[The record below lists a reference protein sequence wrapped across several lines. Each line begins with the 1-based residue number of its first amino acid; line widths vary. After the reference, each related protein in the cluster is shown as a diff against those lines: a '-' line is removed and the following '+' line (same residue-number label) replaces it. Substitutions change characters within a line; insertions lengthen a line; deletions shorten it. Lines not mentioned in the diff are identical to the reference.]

1 MKNIIN
7 TINNIDEVDLRN
19 YIQEAAF
26 NEGYINYSKI
36 RLLDGEVKSVNFIKD
51 EEGDIRTI
59 LKLID
64 VVLRSPD
71 VGVEELG
78 DVSLIK
84 YENDDKGWQYAF

>member
-19 YIQEAAF
+19 YIQEAAL
-26 NEGYINYSKI
+26 NEGYRHSSKI
-36 RLLDGEVKSVNFIKD
+36 RLLDGEVKSVQFIKD
-51 EEGDIRTI
+51 KHSDTRII

-84 YENDDKGWQYAF
+84 YENDNKGWQYAF